1 MNASSEPSDPRQ
13 LDSEGEDV
21 FAAAFRPSPTKPPE
35 VMEQPDGKASSI
47 TNDLLATQPP
57 QVSAQPEN
65 LTDRLN
71 LINELFTPTKLNAPE
86 PVVA

>member
-1 MNASSEPSDPRQ
+1 
-13 LDSEGEDV
+13 
-21 FAAAFRPSPTKPPE
+21 
-35 VMEQPDGKASSI
+35 MEQPDGKASSI